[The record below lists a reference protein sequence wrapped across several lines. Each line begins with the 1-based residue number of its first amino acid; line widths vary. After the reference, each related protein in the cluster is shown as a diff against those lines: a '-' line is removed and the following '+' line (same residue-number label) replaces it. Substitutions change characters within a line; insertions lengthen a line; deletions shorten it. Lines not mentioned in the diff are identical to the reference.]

1 MRQVFGDLRQPATI
15 EQLRERNDRP
25 KGLSWDLA
33 SRIFYTRLGNGVV
46 KDGDKYWLSEEFL
59 ADAEIKAA
67 EWVAKAKEEVR
78 ECQRYLRHYQKTS
91 KALTKRGLATQAKA
105 TS

>member
-1 MRQVFGDLRQPATI
+1 LRQVFGDLRQPVTV

-33 SRIFYTRLGNGVV
+33 SRILYTRMGNGVV

-59 ADAEIKAA
+59 ADAETKAA
-67 EWVAKAKEEVR
+67 EWVAKAKEEVK
-78 ECQRYLRHYQKTS
+78 ECQRYLRHYQKS
-91 KALTKRGLATQAKA
+91 RKALAKRGLTTPVNATP
-105 TS
+105 